1 METCRHLIAEIVIC
15 LEYLHTN
22 NIIHRDLKPDNILL
36 DSNYNVKVC
45 DFGEAKIIQEINL
58 VALQKEYETFAS
70 SMKKEEEPAE
80 DMLVENGDPYDD
92 SDEEAMFRGVRGD
105 SEDED
110 DPFENMFSRETN
122 Y

>member
-1 METCRHLIAEIVIC
+1 M
-15 LEYLHTN
+15 
-22 NIIHRDLKPDNILL
+22 KPDNILL